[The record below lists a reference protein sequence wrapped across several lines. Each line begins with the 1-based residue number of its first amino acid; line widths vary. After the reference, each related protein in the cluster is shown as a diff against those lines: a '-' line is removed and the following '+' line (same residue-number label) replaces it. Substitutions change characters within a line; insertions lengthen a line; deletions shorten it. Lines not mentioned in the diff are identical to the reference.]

1 MMRRVGAVL
10 VWDLQQGLHNRFM
23 RVFALACLG
32 GGSALLAA
40 APGREV
46 LPMLLIQTI
55 LLLGSLFALLIGW
68 GSGQQTRSQGPFLF
82 AQPVGAGELILGQ
95 WLGTGTW
102 CVLLLLLFMAP
113 AGLRAGMPQ
122 TLAALGALAVGLVSV
137 CVLGGLVL
145 GLTMA
150 PVSGLLAVLLAW
162 VVAVAGWELGLLL
175 LADTT
180 TIRESPELFLGLLLI
195 NPAGTF
201 RVAAMVGLEA
211 VPFDAEELQ
220 TGRLVFE
227 HIGWVA
233 SGVFAGWLAV
243 LLASGRHIVGRQ
255 ER

>member
-1 MMRRVGAVL
+1 MRRVGAIML
-10 VWDLQQGLHNRFM
+10 WDVQQGLRNRFM

-46 LPMLLIQTI
+46 LPMLLIQAV
-55 LLLGSLFALLIGW
+55 LLVGSLFALLIGW
-68 GSGQQTRSQGPFLF
+68 GNGQQMRAQGAFVF
-82 AQPVGAGELILGQ
+82 AQPLSASELITGQ
-95 WLGTGTW
+95 LLGTGSW

-122 TLAALGALAVGLVSV
+122 TILGLAALAVGLVSV
-137 CVLGGLVL
+137 CVLAGLVI
-145 GLTMA
+145 GLATA

-175 LADTT
+175 LAQTT
-180 TIRESPELFLGLLLI
+180 AVGESPELFIGLLLL

-220 TGRLVFE
+220 SGSLVFE
-227 HIGWVA
+227 HIGLVA
-233 SGVFAGWLAV
+233 FGVFAGWLAV
-243 LLASGRHIVGRQ
+243 LLGSGIRIVDRQ